1 MKIFYR
7 KYNPKEQREI
17 ARLVLN
23 GQESVLSAMKRFDIG
38 GKMTIYRWIKQF
50 QEGKLQDRNPTFM
63 AKSSKAASKSSKQVK
78 QISDPTDELEILRL
92 KVLAYETMIDIAE
105 KELGI
110 SIKKKSFAKQSQSSE
125 PGEEN
130 LA

>member
-1 MKIFYR
+1 MKVFYR

-50 QEGKLQDRNPTFM
+50 QEGKLQDRNPTYM
-63 AKSSKAASKSSKQVK
+63 AKSSKTVSKPNQVK

-110 SIKKKSFAKQSQSSE
+110 SIKKKSSAKQSQASE
-125 PGEEN
+125 PDEET
-130 LA
+130 LV

>member
-1 MKIFYR
+1 MKVFYR

-50 QEGKLQDRNPTFM
+50 QEGKLQDRNPTYM
-63 AKSSKAASKSSKQVK
+63 AKSSKTTAKSKQVK

-110 SIKKKSFAKQSQSSE
+110 SIKKKSSAKQSQSSE
-125 PGEEN
+125 PGEET

>member
-1 MKIFYR
+1 MKVFYR

-50 QEGKLQDRNPTFM
+50 QEGKLQDRNSTYM
-63 AKSSKAASKSSKQVK
+63 AKSSKTVSKSKQAK
-78 QISDPTDELEILRL
+78 QSTDPTDELEILRL

-110 SIKKKSFAKQSQSSE
+110 SIKKKSSAKQSQESE
-125 PGEEN
+125 PDEET

>member
-1 MKIFYR
+1 MKEFYR

-17 ARLVLN
+17 VRLVLS
-23 GQESVLSAMKRFDIG
+23 GQETVATAKQRFGIG
-38 GKMTIYRWIKQF
+38 GNMTIYNWIIKF
-50 QEGKLQDRNPTFM
+50 QDGKLLDRISIPM
-63 AKSSKAASKSSKQVK
+63 AKYPKSSTKSKQVK

-110 SIKKKSFAKQSQSSE
+110 SIKKKSSAKQSQASE
-125 PGEEN
+125 SDE
-130 LA
+130 ATSV